1 MDHVISAR
9 LDAQVV
15 EEIGRLAG
23 LLHTTRK
30 AVLEQAIRDLA
41 AKVSPGAAADVFEAT
56 SGAWSRDD
64 TPDET
69 VQAMRQRSRAAFA
82 RRRP

>member
-9 LDAQVV
+9 LDPAIVA
-15 EEIGRLAG
+15 EIGRLAG

-30 AVLEQAIRDLA
+30 AVLERAIRDLS
-41 AKVSPGAAADVFEAT
+41 AKVAPDAAPDVFEAT
-56 SGAWSRDD
+56 SGAWSRDES
-64 TPDET
+64 PEQT
-69 VQAMRQRSRAAFA
+69 VQAMRERSRASFA